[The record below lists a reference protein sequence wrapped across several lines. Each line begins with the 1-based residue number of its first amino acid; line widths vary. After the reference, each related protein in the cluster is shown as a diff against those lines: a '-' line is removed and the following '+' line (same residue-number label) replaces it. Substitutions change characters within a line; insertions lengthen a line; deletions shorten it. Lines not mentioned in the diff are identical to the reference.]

1 MANNCFD
8 NKLLSYNG
16 TSQAQRALDALLA
29 KCALVDERTAA
40 DLILLTKKYSAWL
53 NYYDNTNTVNGDW
66 QQLMSK
72 DLAVVIASVAEWKTD
87 YYASFIKYLS
97 DKTASA
103 AN

>member
-8 NKLLSYNG
+8 TKLLSYNG

-53 NYYDNTNTVNGDW
+53 NYYDNTNTIAGDW
-66 QQLMSK
+66 QQLMGK
-72 DLAVVIASVAEWKTD
+72 DLAVVISSVAEWKTND
-87 YYASFIKYLS
+87 YASFIKYLN
-97 DKTASA
+97 DK
-103 AN
+103 